1 MKNSL
6 FGHAQRLHS
15 NLISNG
21 YTHLRLCQTVTDDF
35 SRPVNYHYIAFKAGN
50 ELDCFESGPGVPLE
64 SPLAAQII
72 LNCLLPDSVLF
83 YESDGIPF
91 NTKTNRHE

>member
-1 MKNSL
+1 MTKTL
-6 FGHAQRLHS
+6 FEEAQRLHS

-21 YTHLRLCQTVTDDF
+21 YTHLRLCQTITDDF
-35 SRPVNYHYIAFKAGN
+35 LRPVNFHYIAFKAGDEPN
-50 ELDCFESGPGVPLE
+50 CFEFEPGVPLQ

-72 LNCLLPDSVLF
+72 LNCLVPDSVLF

>member
-64 SPLAAQII
+64 SLLAAQII